1 MVRAAIFFL
10 LACALGS
17 AQPAAPAF
25 EVASIKP
32 HPDDGA
38 SRHYFQFLPGG
49 RLHAADTWIKYVV
62 EMAYDLKD
70 YQVLGGPSWITSDRF
85 DIEATAGDSGADE
98 QRMRLMLQTLL
109 AERFQLKTRQETRE
123 FPIYDLTVAKG
134 GPKIRALGPGDQ
146 SNCRRENS
154 AMCGLRTMPQ
164 LAGFLTNQ
172 AGRPVFDKTGIQGD
186 FDLLLDFDVYEARNQ
201 PAPPDYNKPSLAAAL
216 QEQLGLKLEPR
227 KASLPVLVIEE
238 IHRPAEN

>member
-1 MVRAAIFFL
+1 
-10 LACALGS
+10 
-17 AQPAAPAF
+17 
-25 EVASIKP
+25 
-32 HPDDGA
+32 
-38 SRHYFQFLPGG
+38 
-49 RLHAADTWIKYVV
+49 
-62 EMAYDLKD
+62 
-70 YQVLGGPSWITSDRF
+70 
-85 DIEATAGDSGADE
+85 
-98 QRMRLMLQTLL
+98 
-109 AERFQLKTRQETRE
+109 
-123 FPIYDLTVAKG
+123 
-134 GPKIRALGPGDQ
+134 
-146 SNCRRENS
+146 
-154 AMCGLRTMPQ
+154 MPQ